1 MLIQKSWLIHK
12 MCILVLQDSVHKLG
26 SETLLFLARKI
37 IYADLAEM
45 ENIFIKRFT
54 S

>member
-1 MLIQKSWLIHK
+1 VQK
-12 MCILVLQDSVHKLG
+12 LVAKTS
-26 SETLLFLARKI
+26 LFLARKI

-45 ENIFIKRFT
+45 EKNMFIKRFT

>member
-1 MLIQKSWLIHK
+1 LDGCVLELKDSMQK
-12 MCILVLQDSVHKLG
+12 LVAK
-26 SETLLFLARKI
+26 TKLFLARKI